1 MIQKEE
7 SARKQLESI
16 GGSSRKAFLKCQQL
30 EAENKKLSEQ
40 MKKLSELSADSNA
53 LSNDLKA
60 HIRKLEEEKEALQ
73 NEVQIAGTTVCFPLA
88 VIVSVY
94 IQRFM

>member
-16 GGSSRKAFLKCQQL
+16 GGSSRTAFHNCQEL

-40 MKKLSELSADSNA
+40 MMKLSGFSADSIA
-53 LSNDLKA
+53 LTNELKA
-60 HIRKLEEEKEALQ
+60 QIRRLEQEKEALQ
-73 NEVQIAGTTVCFPLA
+73 NEVQITKTEVCTFNLFDL
-88 VIVSVY
+88 SEG
-94 IQRFM
+94 